1 MKKNMLTVIIIA
13 LCVVNMAL
21 TSIMLFVMMPAFSN
35 MNNIISQVASIL
47 NLELD
52 ADSKEEVAYSLSD
65 IEVKSVPFN
74 DDGDSQT
81 INLAPNEN
89 DDKKHYGIL
98 TGVKFDLNTKADDYK
113 DVSDIIDNK
122 PSLLTDIVREV
133 IGSYTEDTITE
144 AAVKEQ
150 ALSRISDKLDGSK
163 CIVGITLDGF
173 MHQ

>member
-1 MKKNMLTVIIIA
+1 MKKNMFTIIIIA

-52 ADSKEEVAYSLSD
+52 AENNEEPAYSLSD
-65 IEVKSVPFN
+65 IEVKSVTF
-74 DDGDSQT
+74 DADGNSQT
-81 INLAPNEN
+81 INLASSGDGGE
-89 DDKKHYGIL
+89 KHYGIL
-98 TGVKFDLNTKADDYK
+98 TGVKFDLNTKAEDYS
-113 DVSDIIDNK
+113 DVVDIIDKK
-122 PSLLTDIVREV
+122 PSLLTDIVKEV
-133 IGSYTEDTITE
+133 IGSFTEDTINE
-144 AAVKEQ
+144 SAVKEQ
-150 ALSRISDKLDGSK
+150 TLSRIADKLDGSK